1 LNKQTSVEAVF
12 GIAKGTHKFSSTDFT
27 SADPDSEGLFASV
40 AYRADTQIKG
50 IDLSPFIRYDISRI
64 KMKAND
70 VLTNSETTTDRAFA
84 IGMDISKQVVYQD
97 GQLNR
102 FISVEYKSDLSRD
115 NTNYISENAEQE
127 VSVKLGMDYLKDDTT
142 ISVNY
147 ERVQSTNNKAHSD
160 GVEGTL
166 RWKF

>member
-1 LNKQTSVEAVF
+1 MEISDEWQ
-12 GIAKGTHKFSSTDFT
+12 SSK
-27 SADPDSEGLFASV
+27 
-40 AYRADTQIKG
+40 AY
-50 IDLSPFIRYDISRI
+50 LS
-64 KMKAND
+64 
-70 VLTNSETTTDRAFA
+70 L
-84 IGMDISKQVVYQD
+84 
-97 GQLNR
+97 
-102 FISVEYKSDLSRD
+102 
-115 NTNYISENAEQE
+115 SENAEQE